1 MAISR
6 PSQKGEV
13 EMSKILAC
21 ATLALILASPLAV
34 AEEPAKAGAPTA
46 ADPHYTYAPDANY
59 TYKTPRLNRAQLDA
73 LFAKPETLLV
83 LDIRRP
89 DELTTIGGFPVY
101 LSVQVKDL
109 EKNLAYL
116 PKDRTIVVVS
126 NRAHRAG
133 AAGDLLSGHDFKV
146 AGAIGVLDYADQ
158 GGTITKIEK
167 PTPQAA
173 AASPTAASPA
183 TASAAEKR

>member
-1 MAISR
+1 
-6 PSQKGEV
+6 
-13 EMSKILAC
+13 MSKKILGYAALAIILAV
-21 ATLALILASPLAV
+21 PLAHA
-34 AEEPAKAGAPTA
+34 AEPGKAEAPAAA
-46 ADPHYTYAPDANY
+46 ADPHYAYAPDPRY
-59 TYKTPRLNRAQLDA
+59 TYKTPRLNRAELDA
-73 LFAKPETLLV
+73 LFIKPESLLV

-101 LSVQVKDL
+101 LSIQVSDL

-116 PKDRTIVVVS
+116 PKDRTIVIVS

-133 AAGDLLSGHDFKV
+133 AAGDLLAGHGFKV
-146 AGAIGVLDYADQ
+146 AGAIGVQDYAEQ

-173 AASPTAASPA
+173 ATPVAPA
-183 TASAAEKR
+183 TEKR